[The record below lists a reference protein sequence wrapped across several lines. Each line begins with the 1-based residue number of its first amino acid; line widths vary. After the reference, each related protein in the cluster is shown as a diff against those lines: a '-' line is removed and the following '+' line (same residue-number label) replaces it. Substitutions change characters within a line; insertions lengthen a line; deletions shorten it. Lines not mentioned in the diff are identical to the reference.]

1 MSSDSCRRA
10 SGASSTQG
18 VGRAGDN
25 EVIQVYRQC
34 GRNLKCTML
43 LPILYSFRRCPFA
56 MRARFALLASGTS
69 CELREVVLRDKP
81 AALREASP
89 KATVPVLV
97 DVDGTV
103 IDESLSIMRWALA
116 HRDPRHWLSPS
127 AGTLE
132 DMLALVAQCDG
143 DFKRHLDRYKYPNR
157 FEGADAQQ
165 HRADAGV
172 FLGALEA
179 RLRAS
184 HHLFGDAPALADM
197 AIVPF
202 VRQFAQVDAAWF
214 ATAPWPALN
223 AWLSALTA
231 SPIWEQAMPKFS
243 PWRPGDAAAIFGDV

>member
-1 MSSDSCRRA
+1 M
-10 SGASSTQG
+10 
-18 VGRAGDN
+18 
-25 EVIQVYRQC
+25 
-34 GRNLKCTML
+34 

-56 MRARFALLASGTS
+56 MRARFALLASGTP

-103 IDESLSIMRWALA
+103 IDESVGVMQWALA
-116 HRDPRHWLSPS
+116 RRDPQCWLAPS
-127 AGTLE
+127 AGSLD

-157 FEGADAQQ
+157 YEDEGVDALQ
-165 HRADAGV
+165 HRAEAAG
-172 FLGALEA
+172 FLDALET

-184 HHLFGDAPALADM
+184 RHLFGDAPALADM
-197 AIVPF
+197 AIAPF
-202 VRQFAQVDAAWF
+202 VRQFAQMDAAWF
-214 ATAPWPALN
+214 AAAPWPALN

-231 SPIWEQAMPKFS
+231 SPLWAKAMPKFP
-243 PWRPGDAAAIFGDV
+243 PWRPGDAVVVFGDA